1 MRFFIYLLLNLL
13 IVLVLPVDAQEDDA
27 ESLTFPILSKNLV
40 INNYNIRNINSKET
54 LDFLCHFAN
63 QQNDQV
69 DDNFLEIGGAVRF
82 NLLYTRYEGETFPLG
97 TNNRNDWTWDTWRL
111 NFNGKENDIL
121 FSFEYRFYPTF
132 NTHFIHHG
140 WIGYNF
146 TSDLQLQVGV
156 FSKTFRTSSLCL
168 T

>member
-1 MRFFIYLLLNLL
+1 
-13 IVLVLPVDAQEDDA
+13 LPVDAQEDDA

-97 TNNRNDWTWDTWRL
+97 T
-111 NFNGKENDIL
+111 K
-121 FSFEYRFYPTF
+121 
-132 NTHFIHHG
+132 
-140 WIGYNF
+140 
-146 TSDLQLQVGV
+146 
-156 FSKTFRTSSLCL
+156 
-168 T
+168 